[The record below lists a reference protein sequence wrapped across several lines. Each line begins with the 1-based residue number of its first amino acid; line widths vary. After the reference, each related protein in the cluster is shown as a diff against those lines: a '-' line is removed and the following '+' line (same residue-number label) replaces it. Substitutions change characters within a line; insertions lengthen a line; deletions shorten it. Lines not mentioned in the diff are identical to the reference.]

1 MASTSSPD
9 TLQVFFKDVS
19 RTGLL
24 TRDEE
29 VSLSKRIENG
39 DRSARDHM
47 IKANIR
53 LAISIAKKYQNKG
66 CPLEDLI
73 QEANIGLMKAV
84 DRFDWRRGFK
94 FSTYGCWWIKQSVMR
109 HIASHSGTIR
119 LPSHAKGLLW
129 KMKVMKEEYE
139 EEFGVPPTQEELADL
154 LGVTQDSLR
163 TILAAAS
170 TPMSLDMDVKYG
182 GSSGPSG
189 SRRLADVIPDNNA
202 SDPSEAMDHE
212 KIVAVVRSALGS
224 LSAREEKIMRLRFG
238 ITDDEANSQKF
249 PISTKEISALKRQ
262 SKKLA
267 QGVK

>member
-1 MASTSSPD
+1 MASTPD
-9 TLQVFFKDVS
+9 TLQVFFKDVG
-19 RTGLL
+19 RTNLL

-29 VSLSKRIENG
+29 ISLSKRIEEG
-39 DRSARDHM
+39 DRRARDQM

-129 KMKVMKEEYE
+129 KMKVMKDEYE
-139 EEFGVPPTQEELADL
+139 EEFGTLPTQEELADL
-154 LGVTQDSLR
+154 LGVSLDSLR
-163 TILAAAS
+163 TVLAAAS
-170 TPMSLDMDVKYG
+170 TPMSLDMDIKYG
-182 GSSGPSG
+182 SSSGPSG
-189 SRRLADVIPDNNA
+189 SRKLADVIPDDNA
-202 SDPSEAMDHE
+202 ADPSEAMDHE
-212 KIVAVVRSALGS
+212 KIVNVVRQALSS
-224 LSAREEKIMRLRFG
+224 LSEREEKIMRLRFG
-238 ITDDEANSQKF
+238 ITDDENDSSKF
-249 PISTKEISALKRQ
+249 PITKNQVEFLKANRN
-262 SKKLA
+262 S
-267 QGVK
+267 